1 MADAQTSYEPRVGAA
16 ESEVGGGAAGVPL
29 DVENGSEW
37 KGAVEGELGGLAA
50 GHKAFP
56 A

>member
-1 MADAQTSYEPRVGAA
+1 VADAQTGYDPWVWW
-16 ESEVGGGAAGVPL
+16 SEVGGGAGML

-37 KGAVEGELGGLAA
+37 KGAVEGELSGLAA
-50 GHKAFP
+50 GHKPFP